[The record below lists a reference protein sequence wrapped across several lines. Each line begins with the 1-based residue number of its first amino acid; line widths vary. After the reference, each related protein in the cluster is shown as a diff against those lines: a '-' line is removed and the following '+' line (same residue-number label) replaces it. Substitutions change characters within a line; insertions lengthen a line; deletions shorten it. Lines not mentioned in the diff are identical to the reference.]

1 MIISQK
7 TKKITIKALKQ
18 FGDKV
23 AARTLQKLHLLAEDD
38 QREFLQALQPVIWYG
53 DFTDDLPM
61 SPFVYEFKVVARE
74 RGWAMQ
80 SASKVYGSYWDAPTA
95 SRQPIKTAVTRLTDN
110 ASGAALDFE
119 HPSQDDWI
127 RFHRFELPVR
137 SQGKG
142 LGCGVFVS
150 FFNELMAA
158 TSHAGMESTILSMP
172 EAQPMFWDSRRNW
185 RFEMQDGHTKLFN
198 WWRRLGGEVLDPD
211 DPERMYFRRGKL
223 NCISEADTL
232 AA

>member
-1 MIISQK
+1 
-7 TKKITIKALKQ
+7 
-18 FGDKV
+18 
-23 AARTLQKLHLLAEDD
+23 
-38 QREFLQALQPVIWYG
+38 
-53 DFTDDLPM
+53 
-61 SPFVYEFKVVARE
+61 
-74 RGWAMQ
+74 MQ

-119 HPSQDDWI
+119 HRSQDDWI

-142 LGCGVFVS
+142 LGCSVFVS

-158 TSHAGMESTILSMP
+158 TSCAGMESTILSMP
-172 EAQPMFWDSRRNW
+172 TGQLFWDSRRNW

-211 DPERMYFRRGKL
+211 DPERMYFRRNAL
-223 NCISEADTL
+223 NCISKAGTL

>member
-1 MIISQK
+1 MLISEG

-23 AARTLQKLHLLAEDD
+23 AARTLQKLHVLAEDD
-38 QREFLQALQPVIWYG
+38 QKEFLQALSPVIWYG

-61 SPFVYEFKVVARE
+61 STFVYEFKVVARE

-95 SRQPIKTAVTRLTDN
+95 SRQPIETAVTRLTDN
-110 ASGAALDFE
+110 ASGAVLDFE

-158 TSHAGMESTILSMP
+158 TPAAGMESTVLSFP
-172 EAQPMFWDSRRNW
+172 ENQPMFWDSRRNW
-185 RFEMQDGHTKLFN
+185 RFDLENGQTKLVRFWQN
-198 WWRRLGGEVLDPD
+198 LGGEVLDPD
-211 DPERMYFRRGKL
+211 DPERMYFRRNAL
-223 NCISEADTL
+223 NCISKADTL